1 MRFDVVGRD
10 EERASLRAFFEREL
24 DGPHALV
31 LEGEA
36 GIGKSTLWLTA
47 LSDARERGFRVL
59 STQTAEA
66 EQALAFVGLGD
77 LLEGVESDVLAA
89 LQPPRRHALQVA
101 LLLDEAA
108 DPINPRSL
116 GVATRDALEVLAR
129 AEPLVLAVD
138 DVQWLDPSSTAAL
151 AFALRRTRAPLRL
164 LLARRVAEGI
174 ERSGLERSLA
184 ADSVEILRV
193 GSMSVG
199 ALQALLRDRLLRT
212 FSRPVL
218 LRIHEASGGNPFY
231 GLELAQALGAD
242 LDPTKPIPV
251 PETLEGLVLDRLGG
265 LPAETRSALALVSAI
280 GTSSVELLDAAGV
293 PPTALVPAVDARVVE
308 SSGGEIR
315 FTHPLLS
322 SVLYQELSE
331 DERRSVHQRVA
342 GVVEDSVAR
351 ARHLALATSEPDA
364 AIAAVVDEAAG
375 LAAGRGA
382 MAAAIELREHALRLT
397 PLDERDD
404 VFSRMIAAAK
414 AYLAVA
420 EVDRARAL
428 SAALLEQAPPGIWRA
443 RALMLSSEEHLGYR
457 EDVRLHREA
466 LIEAEG
472 DPALQAQIHQ
482 WLGWTLRFT
491 EGPYAAEEHARAA
504 LEIAEKLDDDALR
517 AGGLSKLSAARLHL
531 GEPDAVS
538 LGEEGYA
545 LACRVADPDGVGGAP
560 AASRSAADLLADVV
574 LAHSSTLI
582 WTTQLDR
589 ACELLREQYD
599 TWSERDEGLTAQILW
614 RLALVE
620 LARGRLP
627 LALDYAE
634 RAREI
639 NRQYGDSAEDVSTAW
654 AVALIEAH
662 RGELARARELAEEA
676 LRLAEGSDPW
686 FAAYV
691 LGTLG
696 LVDAWGDDPHRAVER
711 FSAAEDARRAVGSLE
726 PNLARWRADHVETLL
741 ELGRI
746 DEAIAVLDP
755 WEADAARLERGAV
768 LAQAA
773 RCRGL
778 VAAARGHVAQAAAL
792 FEDAIRKHEAV
803 GDPIGR
809 ARSLLAL
816 GVVRR
821 RGRQRR
827 ASREA
832 IEEAITLF
840 EECGAAG
847 WAEKARAE
855 LGSIGGRRREE
866 GLTPAERRV
875 AALVAEGRTNR
886 EVAAALF
893 LGERTVET
901 HLTHVYA
908 KLGIRSRT
916 ELARALAA
924 TGGEDG
930 QSSGVL
936 AIST

>member
-10 EERASLRAFFEREL
+10 EERASLRAFLEREL

-36 GIGKSTLWLTA
+36 GIGKSTLWLAA
-47 LSDARERGFRVL
+47 LSYARERGLRVL
-59 STQTAEA
+59 STQAAEA

-77 LLEGVESDVLAA
+77 LLEPVRSEILPA
-89 LQPPRRHALQVA
+89 LRPPRRHALDVA
-101 LLLDEAA
+101 LLVDEAA
-108 DPINPRSL
+108 DPIDPRSL
-116 GVATRDALEVLAR
+116 GVATRDALEALAR

-164 LLARRVAEGI
+164 LLARRVDEGI
-174 ERSGLERSLA
+174 EGAELERSLT
-184 ADSVEILRV
+184 ADSIETLKI
-193 GSMSVG
+193 GPMSVG
-199 ALQALLRDRLLRT
+199 ALQALLRDRLHRT
-212 FSRPVL
+212 FSRSVL
-218 LRIHEASGGNPFY
+218 LRIHETSGGNPFY
-231 GLELAQALGAD
+231 GLELAQALGGD
-242 LDPTKPIPV
+242 LGPTQPFPV
-251 PETLEGLVLDRLGG
+251 PETLEGLVAGRLAG
-265 LPAETRSALALVSAI
+265 LPAETRDALALVSAV

-308 SSGGEIR
+308 SSAGEIR

-322 SVLYQELSE
+322 SVLYQGLSD
-331 DERRSVHQRVA
+331 DERRSVHRRIA
-342 GVVEDSVAR
+342 GVVDDPVAR
-351 ARHLALATSEPDA
+351 ARHVALATSDGDT

-382 MAAAIELREHALRLT
+382 MPAAVELREHALRLT

-404 VFSRMIAAAK
+404 VFRRMIAAAK
-414 AYLAVA
+414 AHLAVA

-443 RALMLSSEEHLGYR
+443 KALVLASDEHLGQ
-457 EDVRLHREA
+457 EDAVQQRREA
-466 LIEAEG
+466 LRQAEG

-482 WLGWTLRFT
+482 WLGWTLRFS

-504 LEIAEKLDDDALR
+504 LEIAERLDDDVLR
-517 AGGLSKLSAARLHL
+517 AGGLVTMSAARLHL

-545 LACRVADPDGVGGAP
+545 LACRVADPD
-560 AASRSAADLLADVV
+560 LLADVT
-574 LAHSSTLI
+574 LAFASTLI

-589 ACELLREQYD
+589 ACELLEALYD
-599 TWSERDEGLTAQILW
+599 TWSERDEGLTTQILW
-614 RLALVE
+614 RLAFVE

-634 RAREI
+634 RAREV
-639 NRQYGDSAEDVSTAW
+639 NRQYEDSREDVSTTW

-662 RGELARARELAEEA
+662 RGELARARELAKEA
-676 LRLAEGSDPW
+676 LRLAEGSNRW
-686 FAAYV
+686 FVAYL
-691 LGTLG
+691 LGLLG
-696 LVDAWGDDPHRAVER
+696 LVDAWGGEPQRAVER
-711 FSAAEDARRAVGSLE
+711 FSAADDARRVVGSLE

-741 ELGRI
+741 ELARI
-746 DEAIAVLDP
+746 DDAVAILDP

-778 VAAARGHVAQAAAL
+778 VAAARGEVADAVSL
-792 FEDAIRKHEAV
+792 LEDAVVRHEEI
-803 GDPIGR
+803 GDAIGR
-809 ARSLLAL
+809 ARSLLSL
-816 GVVRR
+816 GVVL
-821 RGRQRR
+821 RR
-827 ASREA
+827 ARRKRAAREA
-832 IEEAITLF
+832 IEEAAAVF
-840 EECGAAG
+840 EECGALG
-847 WAEKARAE
+847 WAETARAE
-855 LGSIGGRRREE
+855 LGRIGGRTREA
-866 GLTPAERRV
+866 GLTAAERRV

-916 ELARALAA
+916 ELARVY
-924 TGGEDG
+924 DP
-930 QSSGVL
+930 SS
-936 AIST
+936 